1 LTAVLTGLKLSI
13 MSIATPGS
21 RAFGA
26 RTAPLFVAYLF
37 VLQSLA
43 IGLVSPVG
51 AMRAVGFSGACIQSV
66 DDRAPGVPG
75 APRPTG
81 GQAHDQCC
89 VFHGAGAGMGPPET
103 AAKLP
108 PARHGRPADW
118 SEPALAAISLW
129 PTLPVGSRAPPSSD
143 L

>member
-1 LTAVLTGLKLSI
+1 
-13 MSIATPGS
+13 MSIATPGT
-21 RAFGA
+21 RALGL

-43 IGLVSPVG
+43 VGLVSPV
-51 AMRAVGFSGACIQSV
+51 AALRAGGFTSGACIQSS

-75 APRPTG
+75 APRPSG
-81 GQAHDQCC
+81 GQSHDHCC
-89 VFHGAGAGMGPPET
+89 VFHGAGAGMAPPEM

-108 PARHGRPADW
+108 PAPHGVAADW
-118 SEPALAAISLW
+118 LPAASKTASLW
-129 PTLPVGSRAPPSSD
+129 PTLPVGSRAPPAFD

>member
-1 LTAVLTGLKLSI
+1 
-13 MSIATPGS
+13 MSIASPGT
-21 RAFGA
+21 RGLGM

-51 AMRAVGFSGACIQSV
+51 ALATGGFSSGACIQSV
-66 DDRAPGVPG
+66 EDRAPGAPG
-75 APRPTG
+75 APRPASG
-81 GQAHDQCC
+81 HSHDHCC
-89 VFHGAGAGMGPPET
+89 VFHGAGAGIAPPEV

-108 PARHGRPADW
+108 PAPHGIPADW
-118 SEPALAAISLW
+118 PAPPFAAASLW
-129 PTLPVGSRAPPSSD
+129 PTLPVGSRAPPTFD